1 MTHITKDR
9 LKEWAEAA
17 GIRALRTW
25 AQTALALIPAGVT
38 LQDVSWE
45 VVVSTALLAA
55 VVSLLMSIAGI
66 PEAADGKDVGAI
78 MAEDINA

>member
-1 MTHITKDR
+1 MTYITKDR
-9 LKEWAEAA
+9 LKEWAAAA

-78 MAEDINA
+78 MAENINA